1 MKYLS
6 LLMLFVSV
14 LMLGCNSPVETPTES
29 TTQTSVEDGGD
40 ASTPKPVKYTSP
52 LPKDFV
58 STNQI
63 GLKIMDPISESERR
77 VKYEKPLSEA
87 LKNNNLGILT
97 ATSSSSI
104 NGKVD
109 SVGFGI
115 YSDDP
120 ARAIELVSK
129 VLREIGAPKGTTFY
143 HQNKDKERF
152 TTPLWPEDS
161 DE

>member
-1 MKYLS
+1 
-6 LLMLFVSV
+6 MLFASV
-14 LMLGCNSPVETPTES
+14 LMLGCNSPVETPTEP
-29 TTQTSVEDGGD
+29 TPQTSVEDGGD
-40 ASTPKPVKYTSP
+40 ASTPKPAKYTSA

-63 GLKIMDPISESERR
+63 GLKIMDPISESECRE
-77 VKYEKPLSEA
+77 KYARPLSEA

-97 ATSSSSI
+97 GTSSSSVI
-104 NGKVD
+104 GKVA

-129 VLREIGAPKGTTFY
+129 VLREIGAPKGTTF
-143 HQNKDKERF
+143 
-152 TTPLWPEDS
+152 
-161 DE
+161 